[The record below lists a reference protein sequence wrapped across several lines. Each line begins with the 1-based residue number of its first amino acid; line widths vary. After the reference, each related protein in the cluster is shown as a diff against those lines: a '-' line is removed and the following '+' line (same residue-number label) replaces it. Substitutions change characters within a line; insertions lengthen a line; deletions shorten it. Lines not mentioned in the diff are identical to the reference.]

1 MKKIHIILILLLG
14 IFLMPTSAIACGVK
28 NSKKSCN
35 KQISCSKSE
44 KKECCCTDKS
54 NSEENK
60 GCNGNCDNSL
70 CGCASTCT
78 TSTVSFLSEINF
90 ETRVFNFPAVEKVNF
105 PNAQSSISD
114 GFYSIWL
121 IPKIS

>member
-1 MKKIHIILILLLG
+1 MKRFHIILILLVG
-14 IFLMPTSAIACGVK
+14 ILFMPTSAIACGNK
-28 NSKKSCN
+28 TSKKSCD
-35 KQISCSKSE
+35 KEVSCSTSE

-54 NSEENK
+54 NTEENK

-78 TSTVSFLSEINF
+78 TPTVSFLPQINF
-90 ETRVFNFPAVEKVNF
+90 ETRIFNFPAVEKVNF
-105 PNAQSSISD
+105 PNSPSSISD

>member
-1 MKKIHIILILLLG
+1 ML
-14 IFLMPTSAIACGVK
+14 FMPNNAIACSVK
-28 NSKKSCN
+28 SSKKCCGTEVSF
-35 KQISCSKSE
+35 SKTE